1 MIARGFA
8 AVALLACLAA
18 SGALAQT
25 AWFAPQEPVRI
36 FGNTYY
42 VGSQGL
48 SAILITSPQGHVL
61 IDAPM
66 AQNASMIAANI
77 RTLGFR
83 VEDIRWILNSHVHA
97 DHAGAT
103 ADLQQLSDA
112 AVAARAAS
120 ARVLETGQAGPDDPQ
135 FGLSGAMKPVRGP
148 VRVIGDGEILRAGSL
163 ALTALATGG
172 HTPGGT
178 SWSWRSCEGDRCL
191 NLVYADSLNAISAD
205 GFLYSNSRTYPT
217 GVQDFERGFAALSA
231 VPCDILITPHPEAS
245 QFWERIG
252 RRDRGGD
259 ANALVGTGAC
269 RRYADAGRA
278 RLQRRLESERETR

>member
-1 MIARGFA
+1 MRCAP
-8 AVALLACLAA
+8 VLLAFL
-18 SGALAQT
+18 ALAVT
-25 AWFAPQEPVRI
+25 ASAQNQAAWVAPQEPVRI

-48 SAILITSPQGHVL
+48 GSILVTSDQGHVL
-61 IDAPM
+61 IDAPL
-66 AQNASMIAANI
+66 AQNAAMIAANI

-103 ADLQQLSDA
+103 ADLQQVSGA

-120 ARVLETGQAGPDDPQ
+120 ARVLESGQAGPDDPQ

-148 VRVIGDGEILRAGSL
+148 IRVIADGEVLRSGSL

-231 VPCDILITPHPEAS
+231 VSCDILITPHPEAS
-245 QFWERIG
+245 QFWERVG

-259 ANALVGTGAC
+259 ADALVDTGAC

-278 RLQRRLESERETR
+278 RLQRRLESERATP

>member
-103 ADLQQLSDA
+103 A
-112 AVAARAAS
+112 
-120 ARVLETGQAGPDDPQ
+120 
-135 FGLSGAMKPVRGP
+135 
-148 VRVIGDGEILRAGSL
+148 
-163 ALTALATGG
+163 
-172 HTPGGT
+172 
-178 SWSWRSCEGDRCL
+178 
-191 NLVYADSLNAISAD
+191 
-205 GFLYSNSRTYPT
+205 
-217 GVQDFERGFAALSA
+217 
-231 VPCDILITPHPEAS
+231 
-245 QFWERIG
+245 
-252 RRDRGGD
+252 
-259 ANALVGTGAC
+259 
-269 RRYADAGRA
+269 
-278 RLQRRLESERETR
+278 